1 MTEHAAGAARPGRAY
16 HWLAAVPALCLLGGI
31 PFANR
36 LEPFVLGLPF
46 LLFWILLWVVLTSAV
61 MGLIYALDE
70 RAARRRGAAEV
81 EP

>member
-1 MTEHAAGAARPGRAY
+1 MTEHAAGVARPARAY

-61 MGLIYALDE
+61 MGLIYTLDE
-70 RAARRRGAAEV
+70 RAARRSGGPDVAS
-81 EP
+81 